1 MKLNDINEQIKKDYE
16 KYSLYFNSTALNK
29 ERVALNFNR
38 EERKIVLKEYTQRFF
53 KPYKDDYREPLSYE
67 AYISFKTL
75 SAISLSK
82 FRESKVQSILY
93 FYTILNF
100 INIDRFY
107 KAMKELED
115 KLYIEVK
122 LSDKGLKLI
131 CFDNNG
137 YQINNYNYKKKELY
151 FKKDKRR

>member
-1 MKLNDINEQIKKDYE
+1 MKLNDINEQLNKDYK
-16 KYSLYFNSTALNK
+16 KYEEYLNK
-29 ERVALNFNR
+29 TPLNKDRIIINFDR
-38 EERKIVLKEYTQRFF
+38 EERILLLKKHSIKFF

-75 SAISLSK
+75 SSISLSK

-100 INIDRFY
+100 TNIDRFY
-107 KAMKELED
+107 KVMKELED

>member
-1 MKLNDINEQIKKDYE
+1 MKLNDINEQLNKDYK
-16 KYSLYFNSTALNK
+16 KYEEYLNK
-29 ERVALNFNR
+29 TPLNKDRIIINFDR
-38 EERKIVLKEYTQRFF
+38 EERVLLLKKHSTKFF

-75 SAISLSK
+75 SSISLSK
-82 FRESKVQSILY
+82 FRESKVKSILY

-100 INIDRFY
+100 TNIDKFY
-107 KAMKELED
+107 KVMKELED

-122 LSDKGLKLI
+122 LSEKGLKLI